1 MLQATRLAAVL
12 PSLGRCPTLGD
23 EPLTEG
29 ELVLHTLA
37 RLVHRLGGRW
47 SGVGLRLRLSCRF
60 GLWLRC
66 GFGG

>member
-37 RLVHRLGGRW
+37 RLVHRLGGR
-47 SGVGLRLRLSCRF
+47 S
-60 GLWLRC
+60 
-66 GFGG
+66 